1 MMEKSMSCS
10 VSSATYVLN
19 KPMMLMN
26 HWHEL
31 KSDCDDPTWQSKMHK
46 AEALFE
52 YYNRAELSQF

>member
-19 KPMMLMN
+19 KPVNESLT
-26 HWHEL
+26 WA
-31 KSDCDDPTWQSKMHK
+31 KVSDCDDPTWQSKMHK